1 MKFSSTLILFLV
13 LNFGALWIGTV
24 LMNDGPQSL
33 WYTSLNQAP
42 WTPMG
47 WVFGAAWTCVMIFF
61 SVFMTFLVQN
71 ENLKKVSLLFAI
83 QFVLN
88 VSWNFVF
95 FNKQLKG
102 LGILIIILLTILT
115 FYFLI
120 AFKSTLNNN
129 RFFVLP
135 YCLWLLLATSLNAY
149 IVIYN

>member
-1 MKFSSTLILFLV
+1 MKFAGTLILFLV
-13 LNFGALWIGTV
+13 LNFGALGIGTI
-24 LMNDGPQSL
+24 LMDNGPQSL

-42 WTPMG
+42 WTPMV

-71 ENLKKVSLLFAI
+71 ESLKKVSLLFAI

-88 VSWNFVF
+88 ILWNYVF
-95 FNKQLKG
+95 FNQRLTG
-102 LGILIIILLTILT
+102 LGLLVIILLTLIT

-129 RFFVLP
+129 RYFVLP

-149 IVIYN
+149 IVLYN

>member
-1 MKFSSTLILFLV
+1 MKFTSTLILFLV

-61 SVFMTFLVQN
+61 SVFMTLFVQS

-88 VSWNFVF
+88 VSWNYVF
-95 FNKQLKG
+95 FNQQLTSLG
-102 LGILIIILLTILT
+102 LLLIIILTILT

>member
-47 WVFGAAWTCVMIFF
+47 WVFGAALTCVMIFF

-88 VSWNFVF
+88 VSWNYVF
-95 FNKQLKG
+95 FNQQLTG

>member
-1 MKFSSTLILFLV
+1 MKFTSTLILFLV

-61 SVFMTFLVQN
+61 SVFMTLFVQS

-88 VSWNFVF
+88 VSWNYVF
-95 FNKQLKG
+95 FNQHLTG

>member
-1 MKFSSTLILFLV
+1 MKFAGTLILFLV
-13 LNFGALWIGTV
+13 LNFGALGTGTI
-24 LMNDGPQSL
+24 LMGNGPQSL

-71 ENLKKVSLLFAI
+71 ENLRKVSILFAL
-83 QFVLN
+83 QFILN
-88 VSWNFVF
+88 VSWNYVF
-95 FNKQLKG
+95 FNQRLTG
-102 LGILIIILLTILT
+102 LGLLVIILLTLIT

-129 RFFVLP
+129 RYFVLP

-149 IVIYN
+149 IVLYN

>member
-1 MKFSSTLILFLV
+1 MKFTSTLILFLV

-61 SVFMTFLVQN
+61 SVFMTLFVQS

-88 VSWNFVF
+88 VSWNYVF
-95 FNKQLKG
+95 FNQQLTSLG
-102 LGILIIILLTILT
+102 LLLIIILTILT

-120 AFKSTLNNN
+120 AFKATLNNN

>member
-1 MKFSSTLILFLV
+1 MKFTSTLILFLV

-88 VSWNFVF
+88 VSWNYVF
-95 FNKQLKG
+95 FNQQLTSLG
-102 LGILIIILLTILT
+102 LLLIIILTILT

-120 AFKSTLNNN
+120 AFKATLNNN

>member
-1 MKFSSTLILFLV
+1 MKFAATLILFLA
-13 LNFGALWIGTV
+13 LNFGALGIGTM
-24 LMNDGPQSL
+24 LMDNGPQSL

-61 SVFMTFLVQN
+61 SVFMTLFVQS

-88 VSWNFVF
+88 VSWNYVF
-95 FNKQLKG
+95 FNQQLTSLG
-102 LGILIIILLTILT
+102 LLLIIILTILT

-120 AFKSTLNNN
+120 AFKATLNNN

>member
-1 MKFSSTLILFLV
+1 MKFTATLILFLV
-13 LNFGALWIGTV
+13 LNFGALGIGTM

-33 WYTSLNQAP
+33 WYTSLKQAP

-71 ENLKKVSLLFAI
+71 ESLKKVSLLFAI
-83 QFVLN
+83 QFMLN
-88 VSWNFVF
+88 VSWNYIF
-95 FNKQLKG
+95 FNQRLTG
-102 LGILIIILLTILT
+102 LGLLIIILLTLLT
-115 FYFLI
+115 FYFFI

-129 RFFVLP
+129 RYFVLP

-149 IVIYN
+149 IVLYN